1 MNEFL
6 VVVNL
11 LKSKFRIVENSI
23 IDVCVVER
31 ESLYTRYGELK

>member
-23 IDVCVVER
+23 IDIGVVE
-31 ESLYTRYGELK
+31 